1 MVEDHWANT
10 GSTPGCATPWKKGS
24 EPALRVRRA
33 VRHPRTASGQHQQG
47 PSINDKAPGHYV
59 PLGVCPSCIGTCS
72 LCRGFE
78 YVYFGA
84 PGRIRT
90 CDARFRKSCDCG
102 LFRFY
107 QVLQLRTGCTTGLHG
122 HLWSTVRTTIRTTVP
137 LAPPPCRGPRRA
149 GASGACGPPALRL
162 SRSAGVSPP
171 FAALLTHPWASE
183 RVVWA
188 TRRSLPTF
196 PAVTAGNDH
205 GRGTTCA
212 VGGYGLVCSGS
223 RGPRSS
229 GSRSMRVRAC
239 WWPMFDLGGDSVGA
253 AGCAGGVVRVM
264 TPGRVGGGGGR
275 WIWARSR
282 RARPGLA
289 RVR

>member
-1 MVEDHWANT
+1 VHRHLFAV
-10 GSTPGCATPWKKGS
+10 P
-24 EPALRVRRA
+24 RVRIRLL
-33 VRHPRTASGQHQQG
+33 R
-47 PSINDKAPGHYV
+47 
-59 PLGVCPSCIGTCS
+59 C
-72 LCRGFE
+72 
-78 YVYFGA
+78 

-223 RGPRSS
+223 RGPQSS

-282 RARPGLA
+282 RASQGSPGFDDEDGEQPANLVAGQLDEPGGCGVVGMFVSRRPAFRSSCG
-289 RVR
+289 